1 MVCQLGC
8 ARCHAAAFPGIAS
21 SPPGPSLA
29 NIASRISRA
38 WLLDWLKDH
47 VLGAGAWLGGLLPL
61 WPIIRVRNSEDR
73 TIDVVLR
80 RFSVVGMFAIAIILA
95 GGLINLWARWNSLD
109 VLVASAWGKVV
120 LAKVLGFVV
129 LVALAMM
136 NRFVLMQRFAQ
147 APSRAR
153 LTRNIVAEQAGGLAI
168 LAAAAVLGI
177 LPPPA

>member
-1 MVCQLGC
+1 M
-8 ARCHAAAFPGIAS
+8 
-21 SPPGPSLA
+21 
-29 NIASRISRA
+29 
-38 WLLDWLKDH
+38 
-47 VLGAGAWLGGLLPL
+47 
-61 WPIIRVRNSEDR
+61 
-73 TIDVVLR
+73 LR
-80 RFSVVGMFAIAIILA
+80 RFSAVGMFAIAIILA

-109 VLVASAWGKVV
+109 ALVASAWGKVV

-129 LVALAMM
+129 LVVLAVM